1 MVENEN
7 RCSTTIGLQ
16 LTQKHF
22 QNCSLRF
29 KSIGHKLSL
38 DYLRVSIEARKHE
51 NQNKISSECMLI
63 RTSYPEE
70 TKRERTTRQ
79 KLEVTCFVNCG
90 VLIALPFDDVKI
102 LKVFSDCSC
111 SIAENTKTTLLVISG
126 YDGYFLWFHHY

>member
-7 RCSTTIGLQ
+7 RSSTTIGLQ

-22 QNCSLRF
+22 QSCSLQS
-29 KSIGHKLSL
+29 KGIGHTSYNFKLSL

-90 VLIALPFDDVKI
+90 VLIALPLRDQI
-102 LKVFSDCSC
+102 
-111 SIAENTKTTLLVISG
+111 TLLVISG
-126 YDGYFLWFHHY
+126 YDGYFL